1 MNSLTAGSYFVGEC
15 WAQLGNWRRGKMKSS
30 NVDGADENRQLL
42 SDADKDRR
50 LLVALEE
57 FKIVQK
63 RIEHFDQLALTIKSW
78 SITLSAVAIGFG
90 FVENQTILFLLA
102 SLSALIFWYL
112 EASFKVYQ
120 TALLNRTKELEPKIL
135 DLDRYEGPM
144 ISEHFRKVLGFGITF
159 QRIRMM
165 LFYENIHHPHSLIL
179 FAGLALYFWT
189 DISSLLSRLNVL

>member
-1 MNSLTAGSYFVGEC
+1 ME
-15 WAQLGNWRRGKMKSS
+15 SS
-30 NVDGADENRQLL
+30 NVEHLDEDHPPL

-90 FVENQTILFLLA
+90 FVENKQTLFILA

-112 EASFKVYQ
+112 EASYKVYQ
-120 TALLNRTKELEPKIL
+120 TALLNRTIELEPKIL
-135 DLDRYEGPM
+135 DLNDYKGPM
-144 ISEHFRKVLGFGITF
+144 ISEHFKKVLGFGITF
-159 QRIRMM
+159 KRIRLM
-165 LFYENIHHPHSLIL
+165 LFYENIHHPHSLI
-179 FAGLALYFWT
+179 FIAGIVLYYWPE
-189 DISSLLSRLNVL
+189 ISSRMPRLDIF